1 MMESAGPTPIGR
13 TMTNNR
19 RRPRPWRGS
28 ERLEDR
34 TLLSVSALFLDAT
47 GDLSITSHDDDTI
60 IVRENPT
67 QPGRAQVLAAE
78 PGQAP
83 VPVTS
88 IGSVDAGSIRTI
100 TIKGGPGDNHID
112 LSAVTAQVFN
122 FGGGVEITA
131 DGRDGH
137 DTLIAS
143 ANLDDTLK
151 GGNGNDRIDGGS
163 GRNRLVGGHGR
174 DTIDGHSGGDR
185 IDGDDG
191 DDLIRGRLGNDSIEG
206 GDGDDT
212 IHGGH
217 GADTVLGGDGADL
230 IYGDSVGTAD
240 SGADNLA
247 GGNGHD
253 TLIG

>member
-1 MMESAGPTPIGR
+1 
-13 TMTNNR
+13 MTNNR

-60 IVRENPT
+60 IVRENPA

-78 PGQAP
+78 PGQTP

-88 IGSVDAGSIRTI
+88 IGSVDAGSIRRI
-100 TIKGGPGDNHID
+100 TIQGGPGDNHID
-112 LSAVTAQVFN
+112 LSAVTSQVFD

-151 GGNGNDRIDGGS
+151 GGNGNNTLDASAFTGDVTLIG
-163 GRNRLVGGHGR
+163 VGG
-174 DTIDGHSGGDR
+174 DDILKGGA
-185 IDGDDG
+185 GN
-191 DDLIRGRLGNDSIEG
+191 DLIIGRAGADSMLG

-212 IHGGH
+212 
-217 GADTVLGGDGADL
+217 TF
-230 IYGDSVGTAD
+230 
-240 SGADNLA
+240 
-247 GGNGHD
+247 
-253 TLIG
+253 